1 MNPESCT
8 YTYELKYQE
17 AYDAFNLLAFKWSKK
32 MRIAAGAALVAI
44 TLLMLVLYYMDARKL
59 HYFYVAI
66 IAILLLFYMIYM
78 PFFKA
83 KKGAAKV
90 MNTGGTYEVTLD
102 KDGHIFVPDSAEPL
116 ELRGDKSARAL
127 ETARTF
133 VLRTDNVHT
142 FCLPKRVMTDEEIDW
157 TRDVLKAQTDY
168 KDMRS

>member
-8 YTYELKYQE
+8 FKYEMKYQE
-17 AYDAFNLLAFKWSKK
+17 VYEAFNLLAFKWSKK
-32 MRIAAGAALVAI
+32 TRIAAGAALVAI

-90 MNTGGTYEVTLD
+90 MKTGGTYEVTLN
-102 KDGHIFVPDSAEPL
+102 KDGLISVPDSTEPL
-116 ELRGDKSARAL
+116 EMRGDKSARAL
-127 ETARTF
+127 ETLHTF

-142 FCLPKRVMTDEEIDW
+142 FCLPKRVMSDEEVDW
-157 TRDVLKAQTDY
+157 TRDVIKAHTDY
-168 KDMRS
+168 RDVRE